1 MNFIHWEFTTVHFFD
16 DGFQVVENFIP
27 EKWIDIILQEV
38 EQSEIST
45 DVSGVR
51 NINKKLSC
59 VSDYLQSEDFK
70 EKSNSF
76 ISADAKLVRA
86 ILFNKSPQSNWY
98 VTWHQDKTVSVSE
111 QFEGEDWR
119 AWSIKEDILH
129 VQPPLQV
136 LETMVTIRVHLDATP
151 KENGCL
157 KVIPNSHLIGIL
169 STEAVT
175 KIVTVNQVFYCE
187 AEKGSALIMR
197 PLLLH
202 ASSKSV
208 SPANRRVLHFEFS
221 SWQLP
226 EGIFWS

>member
-1 MNFIHWEFTTVHFFD
+1 VNFIHWEFTTVHFFD

-111 QFEGEDWR
+111 QFR
-119 AWSIKEDILH
+119 
-129 VQPPLQV
+129 
-136 LETMVTIRVHLDATP
+136 
-151 KENGCL
+151 
-157 KVIPNSHLIGIL
+157 
-169 STEAVT
+169 
-175 KIVTVNQVFYCE
+175 
-187 AEKGSALIMR
+187 
-197 PLLLH
+197 
-202 ASSKSV
+202 
-208 SPANRRVLHFEFS
+208 
-221 SWQLP
+221 
-226 EGIFWS
+226 